1 MQDNLVISL
10 PKQSDIKSLKLW
22 QEENSKRVMRLIQ
35 KTACA
40 KYRNDPSFIYPCV
53 CPFRY
58 KSCIEIE
65 FYYEVLEK
73 IKINEQQS
81 LYKEAIDSYN
91 AMPLNKTDWYIK
103 YKDLE
108 KVLNFN
114 LKIQIITN
122 NASYEKVIFQ
132 LDQED
137 FKYALALKEI
147 FEKILYQEE

>member
-1 MQDNLVISL
+1 MQDNPVISL
-10 PKQSDIKSLKLW
+10 PKQSGIKSIKLW

-40 KYRNDPSFIYPCV
+40 KYRNGSSFLYPCV
-53 CPFRY
+53 CPLRY
-58 KSCIEIE
+58 RSCIEIE
-65 FYYEVLEK
+65 FYYKVLEI
-73 IKINEQQS
+73 IKIHEQQS

-91 AMPLNKTDWYIK
+91 AMPLNKTGWYIK

-108 KVLNFN
+108 KVLVFSP
-114 LKIQIITN
+114 KIQIITN
-122 NASYEKVIFQ
+122 NASYEKFIFQ

-137 FKYALALKEI
+137 FKYTLALKEL